1 MNAEQVE
8 LVQQSFEK
16 VVPISGT
23 AATLFYD
30 RLFETTPEV
39 KPLFKGDMER
49 QKLVLMQTLGVVVRG
64 LHQPETILPAVK
76 SLAERHKDYGVQAE
90 HFQNVGAA
98 LLWTLEKGLGDA
110 YTPEVNDAWVAAYT
124 LLSGVMIDTM
134 EKAS

>member
-1 MNAEQVE
+1 MNADQVK

-16 VVPISGT
+16 VVPIAGT

-39 KPLFKGDMER
+39 RPLFKGDMEQ
-49 QKLVLMQTLGVVVRG
+49 QKLALMQTLGIVVKG
-64 LHQPETILPAVK
+64 LTQPETILPAVK
-76 SLAERHKDYGVQAE
+76 SLAERHKDYGVQPE

-98 LLWTLEKGLGDA
+98 LLWTLEKGLGDD
-110 YTPEVNDAWVAAYT
+110 YTPEVHEAWVAAYT

-134 EKAS
+134 ATA

>member
-1 MNAEQVE
+1 MDAKQVT
-8 LVQQSFEK
+8 LVQESFEK
-16 VVPISGT
+16 VVPIAGT

-39 KPLFKGDMER
+39 KHLFKGDMEQ
-49 QKLVLMQTLGVVVRG
+49 QKLALMQTLGIVVKG
-64 LHQPETILPAVK
+64 LSQPETILPAVK
-76 SLAERHKDYGVQAE
+76 SLAERHKDYGVHPE
-90 HFQNVGAA
+90 HFQNVGAS

-134 EKAS
+134 EAA